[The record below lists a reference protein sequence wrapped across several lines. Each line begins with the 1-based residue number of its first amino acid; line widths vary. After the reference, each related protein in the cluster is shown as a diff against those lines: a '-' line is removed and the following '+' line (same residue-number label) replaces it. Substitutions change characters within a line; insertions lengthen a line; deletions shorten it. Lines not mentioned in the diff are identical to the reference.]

1 VAGFGWWVSVPIDQ
15 IRARFARTFL
25 LGLVAEAGKPEGL
38 HEELAPLAPEV
49 RAVRHSPTP
58 CRHARSEIAT
68 LPRRTVR
75 HLLSTPLGRTV
86 RYLPYAFKPRTCRRP
101 GLQACPRPIGPSG
114 EGRAP
119 GRVRLAPLDYRT
131 RPIWRPL
138 PEVARRSRPTPMP
151 TARGPQR
158 KETARSLTCELS
170 WPLTMRCVCRA
181 AASPSSIYRGN
192 PRY

>member
-1 VAGFGWWVSVPIDQ
+1 MVAIFMKKGRLWRHGSRQPAFTPLSAGSRDLNFRRYGVVPSG
-15 IRARFARTFL
+15 T
-25 LGLVAEAGKPEGL
+25 
-38 HEELAPLAPEV
+38 
-49 RAVRHSPTP
+49 
-58 CRHARSEIAT
+58 
-68 LPRRTVR
+68 
-75 HLLSTPLGRTV
+75 LSTPWIFGVEPFGSYRLHS
-86 RYLPYAFKPRTCRRP
+86 KPRTCRRP

-151 TARGPQR
+151 TARGPHS

-170 WPLTMRCVCRA
+170 WPSTMLVRVPSGRQPIIDL
-181 AASPSSIYRGN
+181 SRYSSILMGGGIGVGRLARQVRGE
-192 PRY
+192 